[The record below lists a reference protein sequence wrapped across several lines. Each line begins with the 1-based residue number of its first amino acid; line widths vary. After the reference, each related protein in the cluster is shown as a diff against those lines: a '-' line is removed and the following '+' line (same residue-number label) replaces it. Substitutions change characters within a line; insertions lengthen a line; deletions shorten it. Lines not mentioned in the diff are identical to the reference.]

1 MALINCPECNNEI
14 SDKAVSCPKCAF
26 PINQQTS
33 KPISKND
40 KGLTVADGV
49 KTGCGMFIVLPLII
63 ISLLIIVFA
72 LIFLSYT

>member
-26 PINQQTS
+26 PINEQDS
-33 KPISKND
+33 NSKND
-40 KGLTVADGV
+40 RGLTVSDGV
-49 KTGCGMFIVLPLII
+49 KTGCGMFFVLPMII